1 MSKIGNTPT
10 GITQSFPSKQNITGN
25 GGTSYTLNHTV
36 TQPEEIE
43 VFINNVRQNPGAA
56 YTVAGTN
63 LTFASALDSTDSCY
77 AIFQNNITRN
87 PAQFDVSR
95 TVNTLNATTINAS
108 TFSSAATFSSG
119 IANAGTISAGT
130 FQGSLGASVTMPA
143 GSVLQV
149 VHGRLS
155 STLVATGSSG
165 ASDYIV
171 DIGLSASITPK
182 FSTSNILINVNLY
195 VGADQTNASGYQQS
209 YFIYKNG
216 SELDEVNGDEEGGR
230 QGVAGAINMYDPGGA
245 NQTMYQIA
253 RLGGTHMDYAVGA
266 TSAQTYSVRTRS
278 YTSGP
283 TIYIN
288 RSQQFQSQGTNYDHV
303 PQSTITL
310 TEIAA

>member
-1 MSKIGNTPT
+1 
-10 GITQSFPSKQNITGN
+10 
-25 GGTSYTLNHTV
+25 
-36 TQPEEIE
+36 
-43 VFINNVRQNPGAA
+43 
-56 YTVAGTN
+56 
-63 LTFASALDSTDSCY
+63 
-77 AIFQNNITRN
+77 
-87 PAQFDVSR
+87 
-95 TVNTLNATTINAS
+95 
-108 TFSSAATFSSG
+108 
-119 IANAGTISAGT
+119 
-130 FQGSLGASVTMPA
+130 MPA
-143 GSVLQV
+143 GSVIQV

-195 VGADQTNASGYQQS
+195 VGADQTSASGYQQS

-230 QGVAGAINMYDPGGA
+230 QGVAGGINMYDA
-245 NQTMYQIA
+245 SAASATQHQKMM
-253 RLGGTHMDYAVGA
+253 LGGTHMDYAVGS
-266 TSAQTYSVRTRS
+266 TSAQTYSVRTRAYS
-278 YTSGP
+278 GGP

-288 RSQQFQSQGTNYDHV
+288 RSQQFQAGGTDYDHV

>member
-56 YTVAGTN
+56 YTVNNTN

-143 GSVLQV
+143 GSVIQV

-195 VGADQTNASGYQQS
+195 VGGDQTNSSSYQQS

-245 NQTMYQIA
+245 NQTKYQIA

-288 RSQQFQSQGTNYDHV
+288 RSQTFQVQGTNYDHV

>member
-56 YTVAGTN
+56 YTVNNTN

-119 IANAGTISAGT
+119 IANAGTISAG
-130 FQGSLGASVTMPA
+130 SLGASVTMPA
-143 GSVLQV
+143 GSVIQV

-195 VGADQTNASGYQQS
+195 VGGDQTNSSSYQQS

>member
-1 MSKIGNTPT
+1 MSKIGNTPA

-56 YTVAGTN
+56 YTVNNTN

-77 AIFQNNITRN
+77 AIFQNNINRN

-108 TFSSAATFSSG
+108 TY
-119 IANAGTISAGT
+119 AGT

-143 GSVLQV
+143 GSVIQV

-155 STLVATGSSG
+155 STVVATGSSG

-182 FSTSNILINVNLY
+182 FSNSNILINVNMY
-195 VGADQTNASGYQQS
+195 VGCDQTSSSGYQQS

-216 SELDEVNGDEEGGR
+216 SELDEVNGDEEGVR
-230 QGVAGAINMYDPGGA
+230 QGVAGGINMYDPGGA
-245 NQTMYQIA
+245 TQTQYQIA
-253 RLGGTHMDYAVGA
+253 RLGGTHMDFAVGS

-278 YTSGP
+278 YSSGP

-288 RSQQFQSQGTNYDHV
+288 RSQTFQSSGTDFDHV